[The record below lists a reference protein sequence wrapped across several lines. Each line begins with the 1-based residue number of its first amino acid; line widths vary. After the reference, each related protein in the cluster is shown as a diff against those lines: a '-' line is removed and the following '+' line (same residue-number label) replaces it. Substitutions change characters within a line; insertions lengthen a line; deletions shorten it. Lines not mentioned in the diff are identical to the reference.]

1 MRSPFFLRWLFVAH
15 LCVFLVPS
23 FAMAGDAPADAVTAK
38 DIVGSWWTPRN
49 ESRIEFFEKGGK
61 YFGRIA
67 WMLPA
72 GENLLDNNNPDPSK
86 RSQRRWGLVIFQN
99 FKFDGEDE
107 WVDGTVYN
115 PDDGRTYSA
124 KMSMA
129 RDAKNRLRVRG
140 FFGIS
145 LLGRTE
151 VFVRQ

>member
-1 MRSPFFLRWLFVAH
+1 MPVVTFSRWFFVAH
-15 LCVFLVPS
+15 LLVFALP
-23 FAMAGDAPADAVTAK
+23 ALAIAGDAPSDTLTGK
-38 DIVGSWWTPRN
+38 ELVGSWWTPRN

-72 GENLLDNNNPDPSK
+72 AEHLLDNNNPYPAK
-86 RSQRRWGLVIFQN
+86 RGERRLGMVIFQN
-99 FKFDGEDE
+99 FRFDGDDE
-107 WVDGTVYN
+107 WVGGTVYN

-124 KMSMA
+124 KFSLES
-129 RDAKNRLRVRG
+129 KNRLRVRG

-151 VFVRQ
+151 IFVRQ

>member
-1 MRSPFFLRWLFVAH
+1 MRPVTFCRWFFLAQL
-15 LCVFLVPS
+15 LT
-23 FAMAGDAPADAVTAK
+23 FALPCLAVAGDAPAEALTGKELIGA
-38 DIVGSWWTPRN
+38 WWTPRN
-49 ESRIEFFEKGGK
+49 ESRIEFFAQGGK

-72 GENLLDNNNPDPSK
+72 AEHLLDNHNPDPAK
-86 RSQRRWGLVIFQN
+86 RAERRLGMVIFQN
-99 FKFDGEDE
+99 FRFDGEDE

-124 KMSMA
+124 KFSLES
-129 RDAKNRLRVRG
+129 KNRLRVRG

-151 VFVRQ
+151 IFVRQ